1 MKSIE
6 IKSKNREN
14 TGKSN
19 TNLLRRE
26 GNVPCV
32 LYGGNEVVHFSAT
45 QIGFKDLV
53 YTAAAHTV
61 VLNFGDKKVNA
72 ILQDIQFHP
81 VTDKILHADFYELF
95 DDKPVTMEIPVIL
108 SGSAPGVMN
117 SGGVLSRNKRK
128 IKVKAL
134 PGNLPDSIDVDISS
148 LELGDKYYTSQV
160 DDEDFEI
167 LHPDNTVI
175 CQVRTSRASMA
186 LPEDE
191 EGDEGEEG
199 VEGEEGT
206 EAAEGAESKD
216 SDAEAS
222 KGSGAE
228 ASKDESKES

>member
-6 IKSKNREN
+6 IKSNNREN
-14 TGKSN
+14 TGKTS
-19 TNLLRRE
+19 TNSLRKG

-175 CQVRTSRASMA
+175 CQVRTSRASMI
-186 LPEDE
+186 LPEE
-191 EGDEGEEG
+191 EEG
-199 VEGEEGT
+199 VEGEE
-206 EAAEGAESKD
+206 SKG

-222 KGSGAE
+222 KGSDAE

>member
-108 SGSAPGVMN
+108 SGSAPGVIN
-117 SGGVLSRNKRK
+117 SGGVLRGAQGGGVLDSAVVTKGISLFMNS
-128 IKVKAL
+128 
-134 PGNLPDSIDVDISS
+134 GNITAGNFKLYG
-148 LELGDKYYTSQV
+148 LK
-160 DDEDFEI
+160 
-167 LHPDNTVI
+167 
-175 CQVRTSRASMA
+175 
-186 LPEDE
+186 
-191 EGDEGEEG
+191 
-199 VEGEEGT
+199 
-206 EAAEGAESKD
+206 K
-216 SDAEAS
+216 
-222 KGSGAE
+222 
-228 ASKDESKES
+228 